1 MKAVIIMG
9 TLNSNQQREESL
21 PFYGV
26 TDLWGYRS

>member
-26 TDLWGYRS
+26 TDLWGYIS